1 MTSITKRIRKK
12 EGDHMNKGIIN
23 NEINR
28 ILQSGGNTEKI
39 DVSPFFTT
47 CVMGKIEQLEDRN
60 VFNFSTYILK
70 PAFILLLLVNVV
82 NFYFFGIRDSNE
94 STESVDIELVAT
106 DYMYASNDFILN
118 EDLISQSV
126 D

>member
-1 MTSITKRIRKK
+1 MKK
-12 EGDHMNKGIIN
+12 DILN
-23 NEINR
+23 NEINH

-47 CVMGKIEQLEDRN
+47 RVMGKIEQIEDRN
-60 VFNFSTYILK
+60 VFSFSAYILK

-82 NFYFFGIRDSNE
+82 NFYFFGNRESQDNAESN
-94 STESVDIELVAT
+94 DIELVAT
-106 DYMYASNDFILN
+106 DYVYASNDFILN

-126 D
+126 E